1 MHNGVQIFLIYM
13 CERSDA
19 MRRLMLL
26 LLALMLITL
35 PVLSSAENISSL
47 PEANTESCVQEW
59 LLFPAE
65 NEGGISPV
73 DVQEGYIRYIAQNKE
88 KDPLFCTDYWC
99 SVDKGDNFD
108 LTAKKSRKGRTF
120 RDYASTMCTRAAYAM
135 ALSYLGYSE
144 TPGDMSVMVNDRN
157 IDDPYDAVTG
167 LLPDLERITY
177 KSNVFERMMDNY
189 LTDPS
194 YSPVYLYFRKPNGVY
209 HAVLVVGK
217 ADEEGYY
224 LVLDP
229 AIHYNKKKEIVRVY
243 RIRFDVHYRR
253 IINSTFRSEQRDSR
267 VVSFCQWH
275 RTN

>member
-1 MHNGVQIFLIYM
+1 
-13 CERSDA
+13 
-19 MRRLMLL
+19 MRRLI
-26 LLALMLITL
+26 ALMLLIAFVTAPCASL
-35 PVLSSAENISSL
+35 AETFLSL

-59 LLFPAE
+59 LLFPE
-65 NEGGISPV
+65 ETEGGISPV
-73 DVQEGYIRYIAQNKE
+73 DVQAGYIRYIAQNKE
-88 KDPLFCTDYWC
+88 KDPLFCTEYWC

-108 LTAKKSRKGRTF
+108 LTAKKSRKGKTF

-144 TPGDMSVMVNDRN
+144 TPGDMSVMVNNRN
-157 IDDPYDAVTG
+157 IDDPYDSVTG

-177 KSNVFERMMDNY
+177 KSDVFERMMENY

-209 HAVLVVGK
+209 HAVLIVGK
-217 ADEEGYY
+217 ADEDGYY
-224 LVLDP
+224 LVVDP
-229 AIHYNKKKEIVRVY
+229 AVHYNKSKEIVRVY

-267 VVSFCQWH
+267 VVSFCQWY
-275 RTN
+275 RTE